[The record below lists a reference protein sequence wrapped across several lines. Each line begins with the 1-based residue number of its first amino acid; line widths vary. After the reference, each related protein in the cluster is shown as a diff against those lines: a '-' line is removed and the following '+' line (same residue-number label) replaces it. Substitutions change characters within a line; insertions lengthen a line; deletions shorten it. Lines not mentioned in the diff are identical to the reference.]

1 VARRRR
7 GDGARAPYEALSAR
21 EFDVLQGLLRG
32 QTLDAIA
39 QRLSISPK
47 TVSNVQTQIRA
58 KLGVTTAME
67 LLNHARQHGL
77 LLD

>member
-1 VARRRR
+1 MGIAVSDDLGIIAFPV
-7 GDGARAPYEALSAR
+7 GIVD
-21 EFDVLQGLLRG
+21 LRH